1 MNTAEVIY
9 LGEFRCESTHL
20 QSGNKILTDAP
31 TDNFGKGEAF
41 SPTDLVAKALASCMI
56 TTIAIQTRLMGF
68 DLINSKLTVKKHME
82 SNPRRISKI
91 EITVFIPKGNLTDE
105 DKAKII
111 EIGLNCPVNK
121 SFHPDL
127 IQDINFHFV

>member
-56 TTIAIQTRLMGF
+56 TTIAIQTRLIGF

-121 SFHPDL
+121 SLHPDL

>member
-121 SFHPDL
+121 SLHPDL
-127 IQDINFHFV
+127 IQDINFYFV

>member
-82 SNPRRISKI
+82 GNPRRISKI
-91 EITVFIPKGNLTDE
+91 
-105 DKAKII
+105 
-111 EIGLNCPVNK
+111 
-121 SFHPDL
+121 
-127 IQDINFHFV
+127 